1 MSWPLY
7 RGINEDDP
15 CHNLGMHPSKRLGM
29 EGRHGMGNKNNLP
42 WLPNVP
48 MPLNQTNEVGQ
59 ARDFFIQLGIAP
71 RPDSPTD
78 TWTVVGDDV
87 DVLEAI
93 HDGFPEVARRRSS
106 CHEQYDGIL
115 DVVVRPFPIVVC
127 DTERPSA

>member
-71 RPDSPTD
+71 RPDSPTE

-87 DVLEAI
+87 DVLEATQPAGSRARWSSSPDVVARVRARAVELVGA
-93 HDGFPEVARRRSS
+93 HPLYPEVDLSS
-106 CHEQYDGIL
+106 
-115 DVVVRPFPIVVC
+115 
-127 DTERPSA
+127 